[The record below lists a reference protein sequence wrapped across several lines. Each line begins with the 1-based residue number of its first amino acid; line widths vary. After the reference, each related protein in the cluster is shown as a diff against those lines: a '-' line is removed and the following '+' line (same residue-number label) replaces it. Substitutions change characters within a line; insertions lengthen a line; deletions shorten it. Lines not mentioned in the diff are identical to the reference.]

1 MASRV
6 VRSTRFLIQFLDIIF
21 IELFYNCGFILGDYS
36 LVVIKNKYSTA
47 ASFRPIPSVLSHQ
60 MHTTILANQ

>member
-21 IELFYNCGFILGDYS
+21 IELFYNCGFILGNYS
-36 LVVIKNKYSTA
+36 LVVIRNKYSTA
-47 ASFRPIPSVLSHQ
+47 ASFRPIFSVLSHLRY
-60 MHTTILANQ
+60 TIILANI